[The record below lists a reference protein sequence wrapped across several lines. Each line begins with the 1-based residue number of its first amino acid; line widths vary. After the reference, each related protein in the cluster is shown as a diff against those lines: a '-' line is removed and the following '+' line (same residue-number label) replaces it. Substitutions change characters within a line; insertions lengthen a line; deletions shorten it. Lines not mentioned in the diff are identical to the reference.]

1 MNRPFERQVDSTP
14 TLRHQRFHWRTRR
27 DAALGQ
33 WPARHLAETSGD
45 FRRGRARAPTLNARK
60 TCRSSIF
67 LNGSFFWRGPME
79 RFCSLTRARSDPTSP
94 VRGNGLRK

>member
-14 TLRHQRFHWRTRR
+14 TLRHQRFQWRTRR

-45 FRRGRARAPTLNARK
+45 YKRRSARARTL
-60 TCRSSIF
+60 
-67 LNGSFFWRGPME
+67 
-79 RFCSLTRARSDPTSP
+79 RAENMQVLDLFAEDS
-94 VRGNGLRK
+94 